1 MPNDFCNGV
10 TEAPLTTSMEGALGW
25 EGRGFY
31 TEERG
36 KAGTGRIGLRL
47 EKNLHIG
54 LAFC

>member
-31 TEERG
+31 TEEERQ
-36 KAGTGRIGLRL
+36 APGRIGLRL